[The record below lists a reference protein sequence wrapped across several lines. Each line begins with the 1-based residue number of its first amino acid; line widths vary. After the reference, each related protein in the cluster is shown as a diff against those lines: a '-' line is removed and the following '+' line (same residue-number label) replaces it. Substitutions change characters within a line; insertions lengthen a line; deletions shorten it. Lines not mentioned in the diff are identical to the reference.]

1 MIEDALTGAGTT
13 LLAEI
18 TPALTVAVPVG
29 IAILAATIGWKVFKR
44 FARG

>member
-1 MIEDALTGAGTT
+1 MLGTALTDAGAD

-29 IAILAATIGWKVFKR
+29 IAVLAATIGWKVFKR